1 MIKAHQIKLYPTRS
15 QEIFFRKSCGVARYS
30 YNWALAK
37 WKELYE
43 AGEKTTAYSLIKLQ
57 NSIKREQMPFFGE
70 VGKCAPQYAIHHLE
84 KAFKLFFNKTCK
96 YPRFKKKGKKDSFVA
111 IENNIQFK
119 QNDLKIHIPR
129 LGKIK
134 CSENLRFKGKVN
146 HVIITRRAN
155 MWFAVINVEIPD
167 SIPALKPKTGDNQ
180 AIVGV
185 DLGIKSMMVLSD
197 GTIFENPRALK
208 SNLKRL
214 KQRQR
219 NLSKKQKGS
228 KNKRKQ
234 QMKVARLYYRIS
246 CIRSNAIHQATTFI
260 VKKYDKIVM
269 ENLNAAGMAKNRKL
283 SQALSDVSFG
293 EIGRQLAYKCAW
305 SGKELVKADR
315 WFASSKI
322 CSSCGHKKDK
332 LKLSERTY
340 NCEKCGLSIDRDL
353 NAAKNLASYS
363 PTEKFSESHA
373 FGVGSSSVAIPDS
386 LTVNKELKINYLT
399 N

>member
-1 MIKAHQIKLYPTRS
+1 M
-15 QEIFFRKSCGVARYS
+15 
-30 YNWALAK
+30 
-37 WKELYE
+37 
-43 AGEKTTAYSLIKLQ
+43 
-57 NSIKREQMPFFGE
+57 E

-84 KAFKLFFNKTCK
+84 KAFKLFFNRTCK

-111 IENNIQFK
+111 IENNVQFK

-134 CSENLRFKGKVN
+134 CSENLRFIGKVN
-146 HVIITRRAN
+146 HVIITRKAN
-155 MWFAVINVEIPD
+155 MWFAVINVEVPE
-167 SIPALKPKTGDNQ
+167 SALALKQNMGENQ

-197 GTIFENPRALK
+197 GTVFENSRALK

-219 NLSKKQKGS
+219 RLSKKQKGS

-234 QMKVARLYYRIS
+234 QMNVARLHYRIS
-246 CIRSNAIHQATTFI
+246 CIRSNAIHQATAFI
-260 VKKYDKIVM
+260 VNRYHKIVM
-269 ENLNAAGMAKNRKL
+269 ETLNASGMAKNGRL
-283 SQALSDVSFG
+283 AQAVGDVSFG
-293 EIGRQLAYKCAW
+293 EIARQLTYKCAW
-305 SGKELVKADR
+305 QGKELVKADR

-322 CSSCGHKKDK
+322 CSSCGHKKEQ

-373 FGVGSSSVAIPDS
+373 FGVGSSSVEIPDS
-386 LTVNKELKINYLT
+386 LTVNKELKINLL
-399 N
+399 NN